1 MNFSRHTDPQ
11 TAAHYARG
19 ALPEA
24 RCATLESHVESC
36 GRCAAA
42 VSRAVRETAAGQVLD
57 SVRESVLLSVTG
69 TGATTEA
76 PATRARA
83 TAAQAPGVRT
93 PGARAP
99 LPRPRTAGERFG
111 ATARGRFAEAVRP
124 GAGGARWPATL
135 RALCTA
141 LSPGWWAA
149 VLLVVAGTLVLG
161 LGAGSGGARP
171 LLLAVAPVLPLA
183 GVALAY
189 GPYADPLH
197 ELALAA
203 PRGGLRLLL
212 LRTAALSAVCLP
224 LLTAV
229 GALLPGVPGA
239 PGPGAWLLPS
249 LALTLTTLAA
259 GSYVG
264 CRAAAAGCA
273 AGWAVAVALPT
284 GRPGPSTAIQLAER
298 LSLLLD
304 GPAAQTGWALGAV
317 LCAALLT
324 LRRTAYDHI

>member
-1 MNFSRHTDPQ
+1 MNFTRHTDPQ
-11 TAAHYARG
+11 TAARYARG
-19 ALPEA
+19 ALPAA

-36 GRCAAA
+36 GSCATT
-42 VSRAVRETAAGQVLD
+42 VSRAVRETSAGPVLD

-69 TGATTEA
+69 GGATTEA

-83 TAAQAPGVRT
+83 TAVRPPGEHAS
-93 PGARAP
+93 PS
-99 LPRPRTAGERFG
+99 RPRTAGGRFG
-111 ATARGRFAEAVRP
+111 ASARGRFAEAVRAA
-124 GAGGARWPATL
+124 AGGLARRPATL
-135 RALCTA
+135 RALRTA

-171 LLLAVAPVLPLA
+171 LLLAVAPVVPLT

-189 GPYADPLH
+189 GPYADPLF
-197 ELALAA
+197 ELALAT
-203 PRGGLRLLL
+203 PRGGLKLLL

-229 GALLPGVPGA
+229 GTFLPGVPGA
-239 PGPGAWLLPS
+239 PGPAAWLLPS

-284 GRPGPSTAIQLAER
+284 GRPGSSTAIQLAER

>member
-19 ALPEA
+19 TLPEA
-24 RCATLESHVESC
+24 QCVLLEDHVESC

-42 VSRAVRETAAGQVLD
+42 VSRAVRDTAAGPVLD
-57 SVRESVLLSVTG
+57 SLRESVLLSVR
-69 TGATTEA
+69 GAEATSEA
-76 PATRARA
+76 PAA
-83 TAAQAPGVRT
+83 GVRSPG
-93 PGARAP
+93 PGAS
-99 LPRPRTAGERFG
+99 LPRPRTAGGRFG
-111 ATARGRFAEAVRP
+111 ASARGGWADILRP
-124 GAGGARWPATL
+124 PAGGPARWPDTL
-135 RALCTA
+135 RALRTA

-149 VLLVVAGTLVLG
+149 VLLVVAGTVVLG
-161 LGAGSGGARP
+161 LGADSGGARP

-189 GPYADPLH
+189 GPYADPLY
-197 ELALAA
+197 ELALAT
-203 PRGGLRLLL
+203 PRGGLKLLL
-212 LRTAALSAVCLP
+212 LRTTALSAVCLP

-229 GALLPGVPGA
+229 GAFLPGVPGA
-239 PGPGAWLLPS
+239 PGPAAWLLPS

-317 LCAALLT
+317 LCAALLA